1 VSVKKCEE
9 IEIVLTEEELA
20 ELTKDYPWPK
30 SMEMLLSEVCEAQP
44 KKQTE

>member
-1 VSVKKCEE
+1 MKKNYEE

-30 SMEMLLSEVCEAQP
+30 RMEQLLFEVCEVQL